1 MRLPTRERASLTEST
16 SPAQRDLFDAVP
28 TRGRSPT
35 ANRPRGWVWL
45 AARSLVAVAPPEVPP
60 PEVPPPEVPDPLP
73 GADGPVTPD
82 PCPAGRELNAPAR
95 DSTPP
100 RA

>member
-45 AARSLVAVAPPEVPP
+45 AARSLVAVAATR
-60 PEVPPPEVPDPLP
+60 
-73 GADGPVTPD
+73 GAATRGAGPA
-82 PCPAGRELNAPAR
+82 AGRGWPGNA
-95 DSTPP
+95 
-100 RA
+100 

>member
-28 TRGRSPT
+28 ARGRSPT

-45 AARSLVAVAPPEVPP
+45 AARSLVAVAATR
-60 PEVPPPEVPDPLP
+60 
-73 GADGPVTPD
+73 GAATRGAAT
-82 PCPAGRELNAPAR
+82 
-95 DSTPP
+95 
-100 RA
+100 

>member
-45 AARSLVAVAPPEVPP
+45 AARSLVAVAATR
-60 PEVPPPEVPDPLP
+60 
-73 GADGPVTPD
+73 GAGPA
-82 PCPAGRELNAPAR
+82 AGRGWPGNA
-95 DSTPP
+95 
-100 RA
+100 